1 MIYNQY
7 QSIFSNLFFYIG
19 TLILNGIDSGLFF
32 VLGGTVLLINWL
44 AVVLYLRAER
54 QMFQA
59 SSELC
64 KNINNVLED
73 SIIGVDSI
81 RSYNKT
87 HKISEEFIDLQ
98 YQYNIVYNANNR
110 WISQGLSIF
119 SDMTGL
125 AVTFGSAAFAIHNK
139 IK

>member
-1 MIYNQY
+1 
-7 QSIFSNLFFYIG
+7 
-19 TLILNGIDSGLFF
+19 
-32 VLGGTVLLINWL
+32 LGGTVLLINWL